1 MCEVG
6 ALRGDAHEMVSG
18 CQFRRQTAVMQ
29 EGGALMVGAP
39 VLRDL
44 ANL

>member
-6 ALRGDAHEMVSG
+6 VLRSDARETVSS

-39 VLRDL
+39 VLCDL
-44 ANL
+44 VNL